1 MSLRVFPGPCWG
13 YDQRKTPSGEGARH
27 FSGRGVADILYR
39 RRLRDLLL
47 IALACWA
54 GAVVLALS
62 FPPARLA
69 EDWLA
74 DLRLKVM
81 SAPQPVHERI
91 VLVTIEEETLRRFPY
106 RSPLDRGF
114 LASVLS
120 ALAEADVAAVGVD
133 ILFDQAT
140 EAEKDERLR
149 MLMRDYPVPLV
160 VAVGDAR
167 AGLTEAQI
175 AFQAAFLDGI
185 AQGYAGLQKEYGGV
199 VRRYSPGAGAG
210 RPPRLAAALVRAMG
224 RSLPPGPQ
232 ALVYRPPTAEGGPPF
247 AYFPADTVALFPK
260 QVFAGKIVLIGASLP
275 QDDRHFTPF
284 ARDLE
289 GYGPAIPGVMIHAHA
304 LAQFLDGTR
313 PPYAPLWLNLLLAAL
328 AVLAALG
335 LVLLDAGVLIKAG
348 LFVLG
353 LLVYVGAAFV
363 LHGAGGPVVAIVMPV
378 LAAGMTAFGG
388 ELAERR
394 RERQMKRRIRDAFSR
409 YVPRDVVAR
418 ISDNPAWMNIVN
430 ERREMAFIFTDI
442 EGFTDLSERSNPE
455 RLVAALNA
463 YLERMSRIVIQDYGG
478 TVDKFIGDAVVA
490 FFNAPSDSPDFTA
503 RALRCAL
510 AMAEAAREFMPG
522 GARAEEGCA
531 FGRTRIGVHA
541 GTATVGNFGGRERFD
556 YTAIGDV
563 VNTAARLEGA
573 NKYFGTDIIVS
584 AVIAETAR
592 CDDILC
598 RPIGDVLLKGKEI
611 PIRLYHPV
619 LRAELEARKLAGD
632 DYIRAFRALEEG
644 DMRSLANLA
653 GHYPDDPLVMFHHR
667 RLQEDGGIAGV
678 LIRLE
683 GK

>member
-1 MSLRVFPGPCWG
+1 MPG
-13 YDQRKTPSGEGARH
+13 A
-27 FSGRGVADILYR
+27 FYR
-39 RRLRDLLL
+39 RKFRDLFL
-47 IALACWA
+47 IALVCWILA
-54 GAVVLALS
+54 AVLTLS

-81 SAPQPVHERI
+81 SAPEPVHERI

-114 LASVLS
+114 LASVLE
-120 ALAEADVAAVGVD
+120 ALAAADVAAVGVD

-149 MLMRDYPVPLV
+149 DVLRTYPAPLV

-175 AFQAAFLDGI
+175 AFQTAFLDGI

-199 VRRYSPGAGAG
+199 VRRYSPDAGG
-210 RPPRLAAALVRAMG
+210 DRPPRLAAALLAAMG
-224 RSLPPGPQ
+224 RPVPPDPQ
-232 ALVYRPPTAEGGPPF
+232 TLVYRPRTAEDGPPF
-247 AYFPADTVALFPK
+247 AYFPADTVALFPR
-260 QVFAGKIVLIGASLP
+260 QVFAGKIVLIGANLP

-304 LAQFLDGTR
+304 LAQFLDGTSS
-313 PPYAPLWLNLLLAAL
+313 PYAPLWLNVLLTAL

-335 LVLLDAGVLIKAG
+335 LVLLDIGVLAKIALFILG
-348 LFVLG
+348 LFL
-353 LLVYVGAAFV
+353 YVVAAFI
-363 LHGAGGPVVAIVMPV
+363 LHGSGGPVVAIVMPV
-378 LAAGMTAFGG
+378 LGAGMTAFGG

-418 ISDNPAWMNIVN
+418 ISDDPAWLDIAN

-442 EGFTDLSERSNPE
+442 EGFTDLSERSDPE
-455 RLVAALNA
+455 RLVTALNA
-463 YLERMSRIVIQDYGG
+463 YLERMSRIVIRDHGG

-490 FFNAPSDSPDFTA
+490 FFNAPSDTPDFAT

-510 AMAEAAREFMPG
+510 AMDAAAREFMPG
-522 GARAEEGCA
+522 GELIPGGAGAKNDFA

-541 GTATVGNFGGRERFD
+541 GTATVGNFGGEERFD

-573 NKYFGTDIIVS
+573 NKYFGTNIIVS
-584 AVIAETAR
+584 AVIAERAR

-619 LRAELEARKLAGD
+619 ERSALAAGTLAGD
-632 DYIRAFRALEEG
+632 DYLQAFAALEAGEREAFSG
-644 DMRSLANLA
+644 LAA
-653 GHYPDDPLVMFHHR
+653 RYPDDPLVVFHHR
-667 RLQEDGGIAGV
+667 RLKGGTGTPGV

>member
-1 MSLRVFPGPCWG
+1 MKLTINSCGRGLPLG
-13 YDQRKTPSGEGARH
+13 GEGNVP
-27 FSGRGVADILYR
+27 GIMYR
-39 RRLRDLLL
+39 RKLRDLTL
-47 IALACWA
+47 IAIICWIL
-54 GAVVLALS
+54 AVVITLS

-81 SAPQPVHERI
+81 SAPQPVHEQI

-114 LASVLS
+114 LASVLE
-120 ALAEADVAAVGVD
+120 ALAAADVAAVGVD

-140 EAEKDERLR
+140 EAEKDEHLR
-149 MLMRDYPVPLV
+149 DVLRHYPAPLV

-175 AFQAAFLDGI
+175 AFQTAYLDGV
-185 AQGYAGLQKEYGGV
+185 AKGYAGLQKEYGGV
-199 VRRYSPGAGAG
+199 VRRYSPDAGG
-210 RPPRLAAALVRAMG
+210 DRPLRLAAALLAAMG
-224 RSLPPGPQ
+224 RPAPSDPQ
-232 ALVYRPPTAEGGPPF
+232 ALVYRPRTAEDGPPF
-247 AYFPADTVALFPK
+247 AYFPADTVSLFPR
-260 QVFAGKIVLIGASLP
+260 QVFAGKIVLIGANLP

-304 LAQFLDGTR
+304 LAQFLDGTL
-313 PPYAPLWLNLLLAAL
+313 PPYAPLWLNVLLTGLAA
-328 AVLAALG
+328 LAALG
-335 LVLLDAGVLIKAG
+335 LVLLDVGVLAKIALFIFG
-348 LFVLG
+348 LFL
-353 LLVYVGAAFV
+353 YVAAAFI
-363 LHGAGGPVVAIVMPV
+363 LHGSGGPVVAVVMPV
-378 LAAGMTAFGG
+378 LGAGMTAFGG

-394 RERQMKRRIRDAFSR
+394 RERLMKRRIRDAFSR

-418 ISDNPAWMNIVN
+418 ISDDPAWLNIAN

-442 EGFTDLSERSNPE
+442 EGFTDLSERSDPE
-455 RLVAALNA
+455 RLITALNA

-490 FFNAPSDSPDFTA
+490 FFNAPSDTPDFAT

-510 AMAEAAREFMPG
+510 AMDAAAREFMPG
-522 GARAEEGCA
+522 GIRAEGGFA

-541 GTATVGNFGGRERFD
+541 GTATVGNFGGKERFD

-573 NKYFGTDIIVS
+573 NKYFGTNIIVS
-584 AVIAETAR
+584 AVIAEKAH

-619 LRAELEARKLAGD
+619 ERAVLSVGRLAGEDYLQAFAALEAGERDAFSGLAV
-632 DYIRAFRALEEG
+632 R
-644 DMRSLANLA
+644 
-653 GHYPDDPLVMFHHR
+653 YPDDPLVMFHHR
-667 RLQEDGGIAGV
+667 RLNEGTGTSGV